1 MDEPLFLSKSNLIRG
16 TLPAQ
21 RNAEIVPMPT
31 LLRFDPLLDGK
42 MRFAYAVGNTIA
54 AMVSNTEFNLLEA
67 AVVGN
72 ASIKTADM
80 LEDLSRCLIMIDQQE
95 AIIVQSQTVDRD
107 EFNRKVVTYNLESE
121 IKFNHTSDVEC
132 VVEAFE
138 VFSSSSDVPYTAR
151 TLQLSS
157 TKPIVAGDQLAKL
170 VNASFNAV
178 LSNYIDIQ
186 SVTLDSMSGAY
197 YNYTLTLST
206 PLGYSLTSS
215 DRLFVKATLAYMS
228 NKLQMITDVSHVH
241 VDAMSGK
248 TFGQGQADI
257 AVGVTTYDVCG
268 NKLESKNLT
277 LNDVIT
283 LSNITVNELASM
295 QQYRGFVRISSSK
308 LTCVCDADGLF
319 CLGSNFPKL
328 ELKVG
333 FVVEGYG
340 KLIVETSSGTTTV
353 DVAGSETVDIT
364 TLTEH
369 LVLRFVSTPKS
380 TFKISNLL
388 SSSNRIHSMTY
399 SLRPSTAS
407 GEEFELSGLL
417 LKPAL
422 KSISNCLKSSQ
433 TLDLNMGFVLT

>member
-54 AMVSNTEFNLLEA
+54 AMISNTEFNLLEA

-72 ASIKTADM
+72 ASIKTADI

-107 EFNRKVVTYNLESE
+107 EFNRTVVTYNLESE

-178 LSNYIDIQ
+178 LSNYVDIEF
-186 SVTLDSMSGAY
+186 VTLDSMSGLY
-197 YNYTLTLST
+197 YNYTIVLKS
-206 PLGYSLTSS
+206 PLGYSLSSS
-215 DRLFVKATLAYMS
+215 DRLFVKATLAYVS
-228 NKLQMITDVSHVH
+228 NKLQLITDASHVH
-241 VDAMSGK
+241 VDSMSGK
-248 TFGQGQADI
+248 TFGRGQAEVT
-257 AVGVTTYDVCG
+257 VGVTSYDVCG
-268 NKLESKNLT
+268 NRIESKNLG
-277 LNDVIT
+277 LNDVLM
-283 LSNITVNELASM
+283 LSNTTINELAAMMVHHGSIK
-295 QQYRGFVRISSSK
+295 VSNNK
-308 LTCVCDADGLF
+308 LLCVCDDFGLF
-319 CLGSNFPKL
+319 CLGSNFPSMDTKI
-328 ELKVG
+328 G

-340 KLIVETSSGTTTV
+340 KLILETSTSTIAI
-353 DVAGSETVDIT
+353 DIEGSETIDIT
-364 TLTEH
+364 SATER
-369 LVLRFVSTPKS
+369 VILRFVSTPMS
-380 TFKISNLL
+380 IFKLANLL
-388 SSSNRIHSMTY
+388 SSSNRLHSIAY
-399 SLRPSTAS
+399 SLRPTTAS
-407 GEEFELSGLL
+407 GEEFELSGLM
-417 LKPAL
+417 LKPAFR
-422 KSISNCLKSSQ
+422 SISNCLKSVQ
-433 TLDLNMGFVLT
+433 TIDLNMGFVLT